1 MGALGDGETVV
12 VVERLPWGEHTLLG
26 ASFGKHDTS
35 CRLTSE
41 VSRCM
46 ADRLPYQEQQLG
58 AGGAADIAGTHPINL
73 LMRWYPSADTFADG
87 QPAPGPVGFSVWL
100 EPFREP

>member
-26 ASFGKHDTS
+26 ASFGKQDTS
-35 CRLTSE
+35 CRLTAE
-41 VSRCM
+41 VSRCL

-58 AGGAADIAGTHPINL
+58 AEGATDIGGTQPINL

-100 EPFREP
+100 EPF